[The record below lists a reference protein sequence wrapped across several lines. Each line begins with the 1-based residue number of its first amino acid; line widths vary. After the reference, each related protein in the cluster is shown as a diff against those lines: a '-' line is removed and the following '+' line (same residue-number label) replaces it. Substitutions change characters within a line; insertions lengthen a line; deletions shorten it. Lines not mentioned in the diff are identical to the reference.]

1 MATSTAPTTT
11 IDPRFGDEGARP
23 TPWAEA
29 VEALKRAEVFFVTTV
44 RPDGRPHQTPL
55 IAVWL
60 DDAMYFCTGED
71 ERKARNIAGNPHVL
85 LSTGSQKWDQGL
97 DIVVEGE
104 ARRVKDEAL
113 LRRLAD
119 AWLAKYGPAW
129 KFEVRDHGFVSS
141 DHGAPYVF
149 EVAPRK
155 ALGFKKGP
163 FSQTTWRF

>member
-1 MATSTAPTTT
+1 MATQASPKTT
-11 IDPRFGDEGARP
+11 IDSNFGDEGQKP
-23 TPWAEA
+23 TPWSEA
-29 VEALKRAEVFFVTTV
+29 VEALNRTEAYHVTTV

-60 DDAMYFCTGED
+60 DDAIYFCTGTE
-71 ERKARNIAGNPHVL
+71 EQKAKNIARNPHVL
-85 LSTGSQKWDQGL
+85 LSTGSLKWDQGF

-104 ARRVKDEAL
+104 ARRVTDAAL
-113 LRRLAD
+113 LQRLAD

-129 KFEVRDHGFVSS
+129 KFEVRDHAFVGAG
-141 DHGAPYVF
+141 HGRPWVF

-163 FSQTTWRF
+163 FSQTTWKF